1 MAKHYRDPKTK
12 VHIPYRERKSLSGTA
27 RYMSINTHLG
37 REQSRRD
44 DLESL
49 GHVFMYFL
57 RGGLPW
63 QGLRAA
69 TNKQKYE
76 KIGEKKQT
84 TPISELCEGFPGW
97 CHRCTCCLKLTCST
111 EEFTIYMNYVRKLGF
126 EETPDYDFLREL
138 FTKVLKT
145 LGEPEDGVFDWMLL
159 KDMPTVRHLSVL
171 TELGLI
177 LHRLRAPWPPPLSRL
192 TASTVA
198 NAIVNTDLAAHDKC
212 QMVRHLTNSFSVLPL
227 HFSKTVVVQPNVLGM
242 LGVYNLLRQ
251 QAAAPVNKET
261 LPVFL
266 LAVSAR
272 PTPTLQR
279 QARMDTGTSPP
290 RMHMVDNHRIFSPTE
305 PLPMARIPPGQSL
318 SCMAKVQL
326 GRMGQTLV
334 KVRLRA
340 VLRNGSLHGG

>member
-84 TPISELCEGFPGW
+84 TAIIELCEGFP
-97 CHRCTCCLKLTCST
+97 
-111 EEFTIYMNYVRKLGF
+111 EEFAIYMNYVRKLGF

-138 FTKVLKT
+138 FSKVLKT
-145 LGEPEDGVFDWMLL
+145 LGEPEDGIFDWMLL
-159 KDMPTVRHLSVL
+159 NNGKGWEAGNVSFDQHALCWVPL
-171 TELGLI
+171 TFGSRPLHRY
-177 LHRLRAPWPPPLSRL
+177 LHRLMLML
-192 TASTVA
+192 VHHKLL
-198 NAIVNTDLAAHDKC
+198 IVRDGRGMPTGGLLDK
-212 QMVRHLTNSFSVLPL
+212 
-227 HFSKTVVVQPNVLGM
+227 SKTTRRLRHPMFLHPHLLMSRVLVDVQAHKTV
-242 LGVYNLLRQ
+242 
-251 QAAAPVNKET
+251 
-261 LPVFL
+261 
-266 LAVSAR
+266 
-272 PTPTLQR
+272 
-279 QARMDTGTSPP
+279 
-290 RMHMVDNHRIFSPTE
+290 
-305 PLPMARIPPGQSL
+305 
-318 SCMAKVQL
+318 
-326 GRMGQTLV
+326 QTLETT
-334 KVRLRA
+334 
-340 VLRNGSLHGG
+340 